1 MRIWIVIF
9 SFCLAA
15 CGSNPASVSGPTPAG
30 FYRVKSGDTLYRIA
44 KNNDQSVAEL
54 QRWNRLS
61 KSDDIQVGQLLR
73 LTPPAG
79 STATAKPSPTQSSRP
94 SLPVVN
100 PPSSVGIEMVWPAQG
115 PLLYSYAPP
124 RVKGIGIGGNLGAP
138 IVAVADGK
146 VLYSGDGI
154 RGYGLLLIIQHAQG
168 YLTAY
173 AHNQK
178 LLVKE
183 GAQVKQGQAIATM
196 GKTGT
201 DSVKLHF
208 EVRYKGK
215 TINPVSALPSR

>member
-1 MRIWIVIF
+1 MRIWLVIF
-9 SFCLAA
+9 SLFLVA

-61 KSDDIQVGQLLR
+61 KNDDILAGQLLR

-79 STATAKPSPTQSSRP
+79 SVSAPSKPRPTQARP
-94 SLPVVN
+94 RLPEVK
-100 PPSSVGIEMVWPAQG
+100 PPSNVGIEMVWPSQG
-115 PLLYSYAPP
+115 PLLYAYAPP
-124 RVKGIGIGGNLGAP
+124 RVKGIGIGGALGAP

-154 RGYGLLLIIQHAQG
+154 RGYGLLLIIQHAKG

-183 GAQVKQGQAIATM
+183 GAQVKQGQAIAAM

-201 DSVKLHF
+201 DRVKLHF
-208 EVRYKGK
+208 EVRYQGK

>member
-1 MRIWIVIF
+1 MRIWLVIF
-9 SFCLAA
+9 SLFLVA

-61 KSDDIQVGQLLR
+61 KNDDIFAGQLLR
-73 LTPPAG
+73 LTSPAG
-79 STATAKPSPTQSSRP
+79 SVSTPSKPRPTQARP
-94 SLPVVN
+94 RLPVVK
-100 PPSSVGIEMVWPAQG
+100 PPSSVGIEMVWPNQG
-115 PLLYSYAPP
+115 PLLYAYAPP
-124 RVKGIGIGGNLGAP
+124 RVKGIGIGGALGAP

-154 RGYGLLLIIQHAQG
+154 RGYGLLLIIQHAKG

-173 AHNQK
+173 AHNEK

-201 DSVKLHF
+201 DRVKLHF
-208 EVRYKGK
+208 EVRYQGK